1 MKKSVITVSREFGSG
16 GRSIAKELAQRLGW
30 DYYDKEL
37 VKEVA
42 AQTGF
47 DPGFVEE
54 RGELALSSSALSYG
68 LSGQGTPGVM
78 NGMSVS
84 DFLWCIQRDVILKLA
99 EKGNCVIV
107 GRCGDYILQERE
119 ECAHIFI
126 HAPIA
131 FRAERIVRLYGE
143 SERTPNQRLQD
154 KDKKRRINYK
164 HYTGRDWG
172 CAQNYHM
179 ALDSAALGV
188 ERCPDIILNAL
199 GLVSEKSGS

>member
-1 MKKSVITVSREFGSG
+1 MKKTVITVSREFGSG

-47 DPGFVEE
+47 DPGFIEE
-54 RGELALSSSALSYG
+54 HGEFASSGHALSYA
-68 LSGQGTPGVM
+68 LTGQGTPGVM
-78 NGMSVS
+78 NGLSVS
-84 DFLWCIQRDVILKLA
+84 DFLWCMQRDIILKLA

-119 ECAHIFI
+119 DSAHIFI

-131 FRAERIVRLYGE
+131 FRADRIVRLYGE
-143 SERTPNQRLQD
+143 SERSPEQRLQE
-154 KDKKRRINYK
+154 KDKKRRVNYK
-164 HYTGRDWG
+164 HYTGREWG
-172 CAQNYHM
+172 RAQNYH
-179 ALDSAALGV
+179 LTLNSAALGV
-188 ERCPDIILNAL
+188 ERCPEIILNAL
-199 GLVSEKSGS
+199 ELG

>member
-1 MKKSVITVSREFGSG
+1 
-16 GRSIAKELAQRLGW
+16 
-30 DYYDKEL
+30 
-37 VKEVA
+37 
-42 AQTGF
+42 
-47 DPGFVEE
+47 
-54 RGELALSSSALSYG
+54 
-68 LSGQGTPGVM
+68 
-78 NGMSVS
+78 SVS

-143 SERTPNQRLQD
+143 SERTPDQRLQD

-172 CAQNYHM
+172 RAQNYHM

-199 GLVSEKSGS
+199 GLASEKSGS

>member
-42 AQTGF
+42 TQTGF
-47 DPGFVEE
+47 APSFIED
-54 RGELALSSSALSYG
+54 RGEFASSSNALSYA
-68 LSGQGTPGVM
+68 LSGPGMPGVM
-78 NGMSVS
+78 NGMSAS
-84 DFLWCIQRDVILKLA
+84 DFLWCIQRDIILKLA
-99 EKGNCVIV
+99 EKGNCVIL

-119 ECAHIFI
+119 DCAHIFI

-131 FRAERIVRLYGE
+131 FRADRIIRLYGE
-143 SERTPNQRLQD
+143 SERSPEQRLQE
-154 KDKKRRINYK
+154 KDKKRRVNYK
-164 HYTGRDWG
+164 HYTGREWG
-172 CAQNYHM
+172 RSQNYHM
-179 ALDSAALGV
+179 TLDSAALGV

-199 GLVSEKSGS
+199 ELG